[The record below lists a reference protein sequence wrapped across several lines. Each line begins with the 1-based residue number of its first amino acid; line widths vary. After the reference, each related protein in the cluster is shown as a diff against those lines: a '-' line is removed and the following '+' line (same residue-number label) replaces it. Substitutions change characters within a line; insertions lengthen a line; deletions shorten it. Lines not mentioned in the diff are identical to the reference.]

1 MRLGV
6 EAGVRVGVR
15 VGVRLGV
22 RLGVEVW
29 VSGRWEESGPVLAC
43 DGGDGWDGL
52 WRTVPTTAQRG
63 ARGARTGRARAAA
76 MRSMVPPMPRKEP
89 TRRGLRPNLCSRDRG
104 RSDVLGIGAGVTSR
118 RPEEWAVGVA
128 RVIQ

>member
-22 RLGVEVW
+22 RLGVEVG
-29 VSGRWEESGPVLAC
+29 VSGRWEESAPVRAC
-43 DGGDGWDGL
+43 DGGDGWEGL
-52 WRTVPTTAQRG
+52 WRTVPTTAQSG

-128 RVIQ
+128 RVTQ

>member
-1 MRLGV
+1 MRLGF

-15 VGVRLGV
+15 VGVRLGIW
-22 RLGVEVW
+22 LGVEVG
-29 VSGRWEESGPVLAC
+29 VSGHREESGPVRVC
-43 DGGDGWDGL
+43 DGGDGWEGL

-89 TRRGLRPNLCSRDRG
+89 TRRGLRPNLYNRDQG